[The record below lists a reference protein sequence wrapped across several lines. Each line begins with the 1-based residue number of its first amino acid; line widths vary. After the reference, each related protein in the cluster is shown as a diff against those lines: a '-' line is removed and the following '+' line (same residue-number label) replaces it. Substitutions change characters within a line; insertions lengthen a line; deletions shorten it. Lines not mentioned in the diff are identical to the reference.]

1 MANPGVMMRKKI
13 LLAEDSVTIQKVFEL
28 TFANTDFS
36 VVPVDNGDDAV
47 RLAAE
52 ISPDLVIADVTLPG
66 KDGFEVA
73 SAVLGEISTKDL
85 PVLILSGTQVPFDE
99 ERFRACGARG
109 VLFKPFETMEL
120 LEKVE
125 GILGKREEAR
135 VSALAPEPPSPAE
148 ERWDFS
154 DVLDEAAE
162 ASPPARAEVPSKAGE
177 EGFAGE
183 LLIAG
188 GKDAATA
195 YDEFDVSVEELEES
209 AAPPAEAV
217 LPDEAAEIDEIE
229 EIEDIEEIAE
239 IAELP
244 EAMGMPEAPEKTVV
258 PDLPEHLEVDE
269 AYGETPPSAP
279 PPREETLPEE
289 LREQFVARAE
299 TIFRDVASEAVEKVM
314 WEMMDRLSEEF
325 SARIRE
331 SVEAVAWEVIP
342 ATAEA
347 LIREEI
353 SRIRKQAGKPMS
365 P

>member
-1 MANPGVMMRKKI
+1 MRKKI

-28 TFANTDFS
+28 TFANTDIS

-73 SAVLGEISTKDL
+73 SAVLGEISTKDM

-135 VSALAPEPPSPAE
+135 VSAKAPEPPPPAE

-183 LLIAG
+183 LLNAG

-209 AAPPAEAV
+209 AAPPAEAA
-217 LPDEAAEIDEIE
+217 LPNEAAEIDEIE

-239 IAELP
+239 IAEIAELP
-244 EAMGMPEAPEKTVV
+244 EAMETPEAPEKTEV

-269 AYGETPPSAP
+269 AYGETPPSAAP
-279 PPREETLPEE
+279 HREETLPEE

-314 WEMMDRLSEEF
+314 WEMMDRLSEE
-325 SARIRE
+325 
-331 SVEAVAWEVIP
+331 
-342 ATAEA
+342 
-347 LIREEI
+347 
-353 SRIRKQAGKPMS
+353 
-365 P
+365 